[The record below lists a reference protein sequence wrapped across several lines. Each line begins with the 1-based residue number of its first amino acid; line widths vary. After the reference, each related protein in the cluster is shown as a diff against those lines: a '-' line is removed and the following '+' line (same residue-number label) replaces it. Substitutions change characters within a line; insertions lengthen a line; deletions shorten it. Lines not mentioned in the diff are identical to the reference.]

1 MPPML
6 VRLCFDAIV
15 ELCKWVVYDD
25 EVNGRII
32 WIGDKVVK
40 SSPNPDWF
48 CTVSIHL
55 LVTWG
60 P

>member
-1 MPPML
+1 MSY
-6 VRLCFDAIV
+6 ANG
-15 ELCKWVVYDD
+15 VVYDD

-32 WIGDKVVK
+32 WVGDKVVK